1 MVSSSPT
8 QNKSTQSKSTQNKLV
23 DESGVLTGLKIELVE
38 EALKKSQTEEDGKI
52 NRWLLDV
59 FGK

>member
-8 QNKSTQSKSTQNKLV
+8 QNKLK
-23 DESGVLTGLKIELVE
+23 GLKIELVE
-38 EALKKSQTEEDGKI
+38 EALKKSQTEEDGEI
-52 NRWLLDV
+52 NRWLLDI